1 MITVQLLGGATLRS
15 GDTPITGP
23 PAQRHRIALL
33 TLVVAAWPQPLA
45 RDRAMALL
53 WPERDTT
60 NARRLLNLA
69 VHVLRAALGEGSIA
83 SAGDALLFNPSR
95 LRCDLHEL
103 RMAMSASD
111 LETIVHAYTG
121 PLLDGF
127 HLDDSID
134 FEYWLE
140 ERRRELD
147 HAYVGALRTLADRQE
162 RTGDVYG
169 RVDSCRRLVVAD
181 PHSSVHAL
189 ALMRALD
196 AAGDWIGAIQHAAE
210 HAQRR
215 RMDLDLGPDPEV
227 EALAERLRTA
237 PPKSPATTRAA
248 SQDASSVSIAVLP
261 FRNLSTDPE
270 NACFADGITEDVI
283 AHLSKIRA
291 LKVISR
297 ASMMHFREERP
308 ALRDVGA
315 TVGASV
321 VLAGSVRR
329 AGDRVRIVAQ
339 LTDAETDRHLWSETY
354 DRRMEDIFTIQSEVA
369 LQIASAL
376 EAELSPAEHT
386 RVRRK
391 PTHDLQAYQL
401 FLQGRQLLGSYTTDS
416 MVGSLAFFSRAIAR
430 DPEFASAH
438 AILATVHAQL
448 AEMGVFD
455 PGSAYARASEAVEQ
469 ALRIDP
475 DLDTAHCALG
485 FLKAVREYD
494 WLGAEREFERALELN
509 PSGADTYDLY
519 GRVCA
524 GIAQYDRAIAL
535 LERASELDPLAHRI
549 DVTTTLLRAGRI
561 DEAIERAEAALEV
574 EPHER
579 TRATLGWAYF
589 LKGWHA
595 QGLDELERA
604 AAMAPAALMWLA
616 QLGEAHA
623 LAGNGERARGIL
635 RMLEECSR
643 ELYVAPYYFAYVHT
657 GLGEADR
664 AMDYLERAVAERAG
678 PAYSIKGS
686 FLLAPLRAHPR
697 FRALLRQMNLG

>member
-15 GDTPITGP
+15 GDMPITGP

-53 WPERDTT
+53 WPERDTA

-69 VHVLRAALGEGSIA
+69 VHVLRGALGEGSIA
-83 SAGDALLFNPSR
+83 SAGDSLLFNPSQ
-95 LRCDLHEL
+95 LRCDLHEI
-103 RMAMSASD
+103 RMAMGASD
-111 LETIVHAYTG
+111 LETVVRAYTG

-147 HAYVGALRTLADRQE
+147 HAYVAALRTLAERQE
-162 RTGDVYG
+162 REGDVYG
-169 RVDSCRRLVVAD
+169 RIDSCRQLVVAD
-181 PHSSVHAL
+181 PHSSVYAL
-189 ALMRALD
+189 GLMHALD

-215 RMDLDLGPDPEV
+215 RADLELGPDPEV

-237 PPKSPATTRAA
+237 PPKRRVAT
-248 SQDASSVSIAVLP
+248 SDASRDGSASIAVLP

-283 AHLSKIRA
+283 ANLSKIRA
-291 LKVISR
+291 LRVISR
-297 ASMMHFREERP
+297 ASMMHFKEERP
-308 ALRDVGA
+308 ALRELG
-315 TVGASV
+315 TTLGASV
-321 VLAGSVRR
+321 VLSGSVRR
-329 AGDRVRIVAQ
+329 SGDRVRIVAQ

-376 EAELSPAEHT
+376 ETELSPAEHT

-401 FLQGRQLLGSYTTDS
+401 FLQGRQLLGSYTTDA
-416 MVGSLAFFSRAIAR
+416 MVGSLAFFARAIAR
-430 DPEFASAH
+430 DPDFAMAH
-438 AILATVHAQL
+438 AMLATVHAQL

-455 PGSAYARASEAVEQ
+455 PGSAYARAAEAVEQ

-494 WLGAEREFERALELN
+494 WVGAEREFERALELN
-509 PSGADTYDLY
+509 PSSADTYDLF

-524 GIAQYDRAIAL
+524 GIAQYDRAIVL

-549 DVTTTLLRAGRI
+549 DITTTLLRAGRI
-561 DEAIERAEAALEV
+561 DEAIERAEEALEV
-574 EPHER
+574 ESHER

-589 LKGWHA
+589 LKGRHA
-595 QGLDELERA
+595 DGLAELERA

-623 LAGNGERARGIL
+623 LAGNTTRAREIL
-635 RMLEECSR
+635 RMLEDASR
-643 ELYVAPYYFAYVHT
+643 ELYVPPYYFAYVYA
-657 GLGEADR
+657 GLGEAGR
-664 AMDYLERAVAERAG
+664 AMDCLERAVAEHAG

-686 FLLAPLRAHPR
+686 FLLAPLREHPR
-697 FRALLRQMNLG
+697 FRALLRQMHLD

>member
-103 RMAMSASD
+103 RMAMSAND
-111 LETIVHAYTG
+111 LETIVQAYTG

-147 HAYVGALRTLADRQE
+147 HAYVGALRALADRQE
-162 RTGDVYG
+162 RAGDVYG

-189 ALMRALD
+189 ALMHALD

-210 HAQRR
+210 HTQRR
-215 RMDLDLGPDPEV
+215 RIDLELGPDPEV

-237 PPKSPATTRAA
+237 PPKSPATTRGA
-248 SQDASSVSIAVLP
+248 SHEASVSIAVLP

-291 LKVISR
+291 LRVISR
-297 ASMMHFREERP
+297 TSMMHFKEERP

-329 AGDRVRIVAQ
+329 SGDRVRIVAQ

-401 FLQGRQLLGSYTTDS
+401 FLQGRQLLGSYTTDA

-438 AILATVHAQL
+438 AMLATVHAQL

-595 QGLDELERA
+595 QGLAELERA

-623 LAGNGERARGIL
+623 LAGNGERAYGIL
-635 RMLEECSR
+635 RMLEDCSR
-643 ELYVAPYYFAYVHT
+643 ELYVPPYYFAYVHT
-657 GLGEADR
+657 GLGESDR

-697 FRALLRQMNLG
+697 FRALLRQMNLD